1 MSHTPS
7 TRPGAPADGTPDQR
21 VQRRTISTLV
31 GSQMLGGVGVA
42 SGVAVGSLL
51 AEDISGSAEFAGL
64 GGTFQVLGGALIAVP
79 MARVMAQRGRRP
91 GLVMGYALG
100 IVGAALLIVAG
111 VVRNFPLLLVASVLF
126 GGATT
131 ANSQARY
138 AAADL
143 AHDTHRGRDLSIVVW
158 ATTIGAVLGP
168 NLVGLAAD
176 TADALHLPSLTG
188 AFVFALTGFVL
199 AALLLTVRL
208 RPDPLLLARQRA
220 HEAAPLEE
228 VERPHGSVV
237 RGIRVIRTRP
247 AALLGLVAL
256 SLGHMTMVS
265 VMVMTPLHMHH
276 GGSTLRLIG
285 LVISI
290 HILGMY
296 ALSPV
301 VGMAVD
307 RFGGRPVVGIGSV
320 VLLAATLLAAQAPT
334 GWSPGLALGLFLL
347 GVGWSCTLVSG
358 STLISSAVPVAER
371 AGAQGASDLAMGL
384 AAGGGGALA
393 GVVVGQVGYA
403 ALGLGAAVVAVL
415 IGLAAAFLR
424 GPDPAADGPGDDPD
438 HDPVDGA
445 PDRSGEAGD
454 HLPSTA
460 DPADSRV
467 R

>member
-1 MSHTPS
+1 M
-7 TRPGAPADGTPDQR
+7 PDPMPEPMPDHR

-51 AEDISGSAEFAGL
+51 AEDVSGSAECAGL

-79 MARVMAQRGRRP
+79 MARLMAQRGRRP

-100 IVGAALLIVAG
+100 ILGAVLLIVAG

-143 AHDTHRGRDLSIVVW
+143 AVETHRGRDLSIVVW

-176 TADALHLPSLTG
+176 TATALHLPLLTG
-188 AFVFALTGFVL
+188 AFVFSLVGFAL
-199 AALLLTVRL
+199 AAVLLAVRL

-220 HEAAPLEE
+220 QEAAPHEE

-256 SLGHMTMVS
+256 SLGHMVMVS

-276 GGSTLRLIG
+276 GGSTLRVIG
-285 LVISI
+285 FVISI

-296 ALSPV
+296 ALSPI

-307 RFGGRPVVGIGSV
+307 RFGGRPVVGIGAV

-347 GVGWSCTLVSG
+347 GAGWSCTLVSG

-384 AAGGGGALA
+384 AAGGGGAVA
-393 GVVVGQVGYA
+393 GVVVGQIGYA
-403 ALGLGAAVVAVL
+403 ALGFGAAVVAVL
-415 IGLAAAFLR
+415 IGVAAALLR
-424 GPDPAADGPGDDPD
+424 GPDQPVDGPGDAPTRAPVNGSVDDPI
-438 HDPVDGA
+438 DGPA
-445 PDRSGEAGD
+445 SAGD
-454 HLPSTA
+454 HTPSTV